1 MKTFSFNQAYMIVM
15 ATLVIT
21 FGSMA
26 VLMTYHGYKRELKR
40 AVVEVEQDLGSRSAN
55 AQLALAAMKD
65 RKCSNLEQ
73 LQAKQDLDK
82 ANESAREAIEAM
94 EGGSIASSLWWTAMA
109 ADRYQRVSVENCKF
123 QQEAGR

>member
-1 MKTFSFNQAYMIVM
+1 MRTFSFNQAYMIVM
-15 ATLVIT
+15 ATLAIT
-21 FGSMA
+21 FGSM
-26 VLMTYHGYKRELKR
+26 VVFTTYHNYKRELKS
-40 AVVEVEQDLGSRSAN
+40 AAVEVEQDLGSRSAN

-82 ANESAREAIEAM
+82 ANEYAREAIEAM
-94 EGGSIASSLWWTAMA
+94 EGGSIASSLRWTAMA
-109 ADRYQRVSVENCKF
+109 ADRYQRVSVERCES